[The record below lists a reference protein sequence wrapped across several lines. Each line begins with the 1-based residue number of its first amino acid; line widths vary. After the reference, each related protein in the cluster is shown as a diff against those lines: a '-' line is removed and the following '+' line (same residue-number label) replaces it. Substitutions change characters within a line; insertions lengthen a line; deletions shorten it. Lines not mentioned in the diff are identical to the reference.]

1 MSERVELETSFG
13 ESMRTKL
20 RLEEPG
26 ALVRPGPVGRLVRL
40 LFGVLCLSFLW
51 LVLQTGGD
59 SLTMTLSRFIGLPAG
74 AMIGLSIGAIYA
86 LRLFNYV
93 VNIGFSRDWRRR
105 PLGAVVILFALAGL
119 AGWMQSGLFW
129 GPILGGVVLAWLLYI
144 YAHLGLS
151 FVLAAVL
158 STPGCEMRAIHHL
171 WTLVTGR
178 PTKEHYCPL
187 GPLHRIDQWEAGG
200 KRR

>member
-1 MSERVELETSFG
+1 MSTE
-13 ESMRTKL
+13 L
-20 RLEEPG
+20 RLDEPG
-26 ALVRPGPVGRLVRL
+26 TLVRPGPVGRFVRL
-40 LFGVLCLSFLW
+40 GFGVLCLSFLW
-51 LVLQTGGD
+51 RVLQTGTD
-59 SLTMTLSRFIGLPAG
+59 ILTPTLSSLID
-74 AMIGLSIGAIYA
+74 LSIGAVYA

-93 VNIGFSRDWRRR
+93 VNIGFSKDWRRR
-105 PLGAVVILFALAGL
+105 PLGAVVMLFVLAGL

-151 FVLAAVL
+151 FILAAVL
-158 STPGCEMRAIHHL
+158 STPGCEMRAIPHL
-171 WTLVTGR
+171 WSLVMGQ

-200 KRR
+200 KRP